1 MPQKEQKRKQNDKL
15 RYIIKK
21 QKKSRK
27 KKKSFTKV
35 QVINQKLYY
44 NKTVRKPEKLNNK
57 AKK

>member
-15 RYIIKK
+15 RYIKK

>member
-15 RYIIKK
+15 RYIIRTKEE
-21 QKKSRK
+21 QKE
-27 KKKSFTKV
+27 KKSFTKV
-35 QVINQKLYY
+35 QVINQKHYY